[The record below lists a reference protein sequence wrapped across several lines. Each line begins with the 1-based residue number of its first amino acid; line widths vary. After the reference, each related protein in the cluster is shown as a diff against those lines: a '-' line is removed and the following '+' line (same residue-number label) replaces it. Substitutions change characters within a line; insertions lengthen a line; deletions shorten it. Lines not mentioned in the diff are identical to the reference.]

1 MARTKDEYTSALL
14 DPQQDV
20 PVTVS
25 IPPAL
30 AALLIACGRRRFG
43 NLDKGVLLAK
53 AIVYSAALGTKEWR
67 EHYAPTRQRRIIKAS
82 FKGKAKV
89 QAPVADKADSVPA

>member
-20 PVTVS
+20 AVMVNV
-25 IPPAL
+25 PPAL

-43 NLDKGVLLAK
+43 NLEKEVLLTK
-53 AIVYSAALGTKEWR
+53 AVIYSAALGTKEWR
-67 EHYAPTRQRRIIKAS
+67 EHYAPTKQRRILKAS
-82 FKGKAKV
+82 FKGNAKTP
-89 QAPVADKADSVPA
+89 APEPVPA